1 MAYSDRRS
9 KIAGYLLMP
18 VILAAAGWL
27 MLTLLFPG
35 PSYTSAFPRTFNS
48 TLWKQNAKAETDV
61 RCAMIA
67 DLRFRI
73 SLKGRSRAELVNMLG
88 DPQDRDDQAETS
100 YWLLCPSFMDVWILE
115 VRWEGDHVADDW
127 VRDT

>member
-9 KIAGYLLMP
+9 KITGCLLMP
-18 VILAAAGWL
+18 VILAVAGWL

-35 PSYTSAFPRTFNS
+35 PYTSAFPRTFNS
-48 TLWKQNAKAETDV
+48 TLWKQNDKVETDI

-67 DLRFRI
+67 DLRFRVG
-73 SLKGRSRAELVNMLG
+73 LKGRSRAELVDLLG
-88 DPQDRDDQAETS
+88 HPQDQDDAPETS
-100 YWLLCPSFMDVWILE
+100 YWLLCPSLADIWILE
-115 VRWEGDHVADDW
+115 IRWEGDHVADDC